1 MGLIVMK
8 IKKRKP
14 RCKKVLAILC
24 NQIEM
29 LECIREEVYPP
40 SGDFDYGS
48 NEFMV
53 VKKEGAGSFNEVMVP
68 MSCVVFLK

>member
-1 MGLIVMK
+1 MK

-29 LECIREEVYPP
+29 LECIREEVY
-40 SGDFDYGS
+40 STINNFDLDAPD
-48 NEFMV
+48 EFMV
-53 VKKEGAGSFNEVMVP
+53 VKKEGAGSFNEVMIP
-68 MSCVVFLK
+68 MSCVIFLK